1 MKAIVWTQY
10 GSADLLQ
17 YKEVAKPTP
26 KENEVLI
33 KIYAATVT
41 AGDCELRRFD
51 IAPWIWLPVR
61 LYVGIFKPRIKIL
74 GQELSGEVEAVG
86 TKVSRFKKGD
96 LIFAEAGFKGAY
108 AQYTCLPTTLAI
120 AIKPSNM
127 TFDEAATISTG
138 GINALHFLRKAKLSS
153 GQKILINGAGG
164 SIGTYAIQIAKHL
177 GAIVTGVDSA
187 QKLDMLSSIGADH
200 VIDYEK
206 EDFTMTGK
214 KYDVIIDVVGTSSF
228 SRSIQSL
235 NKNGRYVLGNP
246 RFSGMI
252 KGLWSS
258 LTTNK
263 KVIFALA
270 KGSVEDF
277 DYLKNLIEAGVL
289 KSIIDKKYP
298 LTQISAAHHYVEKG
312 YKKGNVV
319 ITIPH
324 S

>member
-86 TKVSRFKKGD
+86 TRVSRFKKGD

-206 EDFTMTGK
+206 EDFTMTSK

-277 DYLKNLIEAGVL
+277 NYLKNLIEAGVL